1 MPETSDAPRR
11 PSLLGTAVL
20 WLWRFANTGL
30 LAAAVWILWRY
41 SVQLDTTNGA
51 LLDLVDYLSVIAER
65 VR

>member
-1 MPETSDAPRR
+1 
-11 PSLLGTAVL
+11 LLGTAVL